1 MTWLSNPLSVGALSI
16 SWSGLGGVESVL
28 GASFGTA
35 DFRRWDTLPC
45 FASGRQ
51 MGTFEAKVLGR
62 FSSMQILSCHG
73 IKHQSVS
80 VCARSFPPRHT
91 SRLFAI
97 TFAYSGHC
105 TLVQFTRGRKQIK
118 ILLMDPFVHKK
129 NSHLPSHML
138 SRIPLF
144 LLQVLLFSQNVC
156 VCRMAVIFPW

>member
-97 TFAYSGHC
+97 TFAYSGHFFSEC
-105 TLVQFTRGRKQIK
+105 LCVPHGSDFPLVIAFFKKKLYNSEPPQHCRINQGCFEAKKIK
-118 ILLMDPFVHKK
+118 LKIIHCEFWH
-129 NSHLPSHML
+129 
-138 SRIPLF
+138 
-144 LLQVLLFSQNVC
+144 
-156 VCRMAVIFPW
+156 